1 MKINQT
7 IFKQMSVMHPA
18 TQMPEEIRRPE
29 QPESLNHSNE
39 QNNEKLQDAYFY
51 KINEEEETIK
61 AIDII
66 DKIKSNLK

>member
-1 MKINQT
+1 
-7 IFKQMSVMHPA
+7 MSVMHPA
-18 TQMPEEIRRPE
+18 TQMPEEVRRPD
-29 QPESLNHSNE
+29 QTDSQNHSNE
-39 QNNEKLQDAYFY
+39 KNNEKLQEAYFS